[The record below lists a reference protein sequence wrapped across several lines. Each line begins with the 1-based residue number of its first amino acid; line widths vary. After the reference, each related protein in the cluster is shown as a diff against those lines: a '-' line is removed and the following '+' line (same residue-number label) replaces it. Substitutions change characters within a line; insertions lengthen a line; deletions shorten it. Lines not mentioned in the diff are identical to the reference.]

1 MRAPL
6 SKAKLTHATR
16 EAWLNAATEI
26 TRPLFKEAGYEVP
39 KTVHVT
45 CGWPSRGGEG
55 NRKRTIGQCWPEQAS
70 EDKACQI
77 FISPVLKDTVDVLAT
92 HVHELVHA
100 VVGCKHGHKSP
111 FKKCAVAVGLEGKMT
126 ATHAGE
132 NLKKQIAAWS
142 AKLGEYPHPM
152 LRPGFR
158 LGKKQTT
165 RLIKC
170 ECDQCGYNVRVTRKW
185 LDEAGA
191 PYCPCNKKAMGFEIP
206 KELGGD
212 DDE

>member
-1 MRAPL
+1 M
-6 SKAKLTHATR
+6 SKTTKHATR
-16 EAWLNAATEI
+16 EGWLIAATDLC
-26 TRPLFKEAGYEVP
+26 RPHFEGAGYTVP

-55 NRKRTIGQCWPEQAS
+55 SRKRTIGQCWPEQAS

-77 FISPVLKDTVDVLAT
+77 FISPTLKDLVDVLAT

-100 VVGCKHGHKSP
+100 VVGCKNKHNKV
-111 FKKCAVAVGLEGKMT
+111 FKKCALAVGLEGKMT

-132 NLKKQIAAWS
+132 ALNKQIADWGI
-142 AKLGEYPHPM
+142 KLGDYPHPM
-152 LRPGFR
+152 LKPGFR
-158 LGKKQTT
+158 LGPKQTT

-170 ECDQCGYNVRVTRKW
+170 ECAECGYNVRVTRKW

-191 PYCPCNKKAMGFEIP
+191 PLCPCNRKEMGFEIP
-206 KELGGD
+206 PELEGD
-212 DDE
+212 DD